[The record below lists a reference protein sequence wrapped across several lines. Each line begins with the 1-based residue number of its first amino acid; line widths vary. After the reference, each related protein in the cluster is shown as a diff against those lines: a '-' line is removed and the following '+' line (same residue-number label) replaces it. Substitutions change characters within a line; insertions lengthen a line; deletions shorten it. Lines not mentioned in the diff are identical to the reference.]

1 MYTGADHAGKIKGPS
16 FSVNG
21 ILFAAIRGMK
31 WGGCCLLTVL
41 LACCTGAGSGQSV
54 IAYYTGNAADIDRYP
69 IDRLTHLV
77 WGFCSL
83 KQGRMCVG
91 ARADSLAIRR
101 LVRLKKKYPALKIL
115 VALGGWGGCRDCS
128 ATFATAAGR
137 DSFAAS
143 VAEMVQHFGV
153 DGVDIDWEYPSLAAF
168 PGHRYA
174 AEDKQ
179 HFTQLLRALRDRLG
193 PDREITFAAAGFA
206 PYLQGS
212 IDWVDAVRV
221 ADRIHLMTY
230 DFIGSHHPTTGH
242 HAALFST
249 SGQEESADHAVRYL
263 DSLGVPLGKVAIGVA
278 FYGREFDGAS
288 GYNQGLYQA
297 ATFKRFLSMRQLR
310 RAYGPAEGYTSY
322 WDDMAQAPW
331 RYNSGKKIFITY
343 DDERSVAA
351 KTRYARA
358 KKLNG
363 IFFWQLALDIP
374 HGGLT
379 DRIAEG
385 LRSPGHR

>member
-1 MYTGADHAGKIKGPS
+1 MK
-16 FSVNG
+16 NG
-21 ILFAAIRGMK
+21 SRLLLLILFISS
-31 WGGCCLLTVL
+31 TV
-41 LACCTGAGSGQSV
+41 TGSGQSV
-54 IAYYTGNAADIDRYP
+54 IAYYTGNAVDIDRYP
-69 IDRLTHLV
+69 VGRLTHLI

-83 KQGRMCVG
+83 KQGRMCVEG
-91 ARADSLAIRR
+91 RADSLTIRR
-101 LVRLKKKYPALKIL
+101 LVRLKKKYPTLKIL

-128 ATFATAAGR
+128 VTFATAAGR
-137 DSFAAS
+137 DSFAVSAAKLVKS
-143 VAEMVQHFGV
+143 FGV

-193 PDREITFAAAGFA
+193 PDREITFAAAGFS

-230 DFIGSHHPTTGH
+230 DLIGSHHPTTGH

-249 SGQEESADHAVRYL
+249 SGQVESADHAIRYL
-263 DSLGVPLGKVAIGVA
+263 DSLGIPLGKVSIGVA

-288 GYNQGLYQA
+288 GNDHGLYQI

-310 RAYGPAEGYTSY
+310 RAYGPAEGYEQH
-322 WDDMAQAPW
+322 WDDTAQAAW
-331 RYNSGKKIFITY
+331 RYHPGKKIFITY
-343 DDERSVAA
+343 DEERSVAA
-351 KTRYARA
+351 KTRYARQ

-363 IFFWQLALDIP
+363 IFFWQLTLDIP
-374 HGGLT
+374 HEGLT

-385 LRSPGHR
+385 LRSSDNR